1 VFKMMFNPSE
11 GKAKVILITHLR
23 LMHNKAIMF
32 PPGIQMWF
40 SFKSSIY
47 ISLPVKY
54 KKQNP
59 IEITDF
65 DFHDSYEEVCGGA
78 GECTLSN

>member
-1 VFKMMFNPSE
+1 
-11 GKAKVILITHLR
+11 
-23 LMHNKAIMF
+23 
-32 PPGIQMWF
+32 MWF
-40 SFKSSIY
+40 NFKSSIY

-65 DFHDSYEEVCGGA
+65 DFHDSYEEVYGGA